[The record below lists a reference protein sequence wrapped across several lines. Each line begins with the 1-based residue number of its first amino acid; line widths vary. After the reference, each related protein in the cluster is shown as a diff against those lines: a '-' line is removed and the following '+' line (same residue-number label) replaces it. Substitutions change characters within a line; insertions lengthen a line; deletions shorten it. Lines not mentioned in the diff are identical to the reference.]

1 VGSDEDCVRYDL
13 KGSRRNR
20 YITKNKDQPNQVTL
34 DFNFQQDLKSR
45 PIPLQYQMKR
55 ILSLAVHNDA
65 LYLSKQSV
73 IDYSMFVI
81 VNHRKKTVRL
91 GIIDYIQTYTIEK
104 QIESYLKAGIASEEP
119 TIISP
124 EAYKIRFRSAMDKYF
139 IAMMPDRD

>member
-1 VGSDEDCVRYDL
+1 
-13 KGSRRNR
+13 
-20 YITKNKDQPNQVTL
+20 
-34 DFNFQQDLKSR
+34 
-45 PIPLQYQMKR
+45 MKR
-55 ILSLAVHNDA
+55 ILSLAVHNDS

-81 VNHRKKTVRL
+81 INHRKKTVRL

-124 EAYKIRFRSAMDKYF
+124 EEYKIRFRSAMDKYF
-139 IAMMPDRD
+139 IALMPDRD